1 LYNLEDGTM
10 AKYDP
15 LERFLAAQPGQDTT
29 LAFAQ
34 IEQVIGAPLPPS
46 ARTYPMWWSNETG
59 RERHVQ
65 AEAWLRSGWRV
76 DEVQFRE
83 ETVTFRR
90 A

>member
-1 LYNLEDGTM
+1 M

-15 LERFLAAQPGQDTT
+15 LRTFLSAQPGHDTT
-29 LAFAQ
+29 LSFVQ

-46 ARTYPMWWSNETG
+46 ARAYPMWWSNETG

-76 DEVQFRE
+76 QEVKFHEQI
-83 ETVTFRR
+83 VTFRR
-90 A
+90 VG